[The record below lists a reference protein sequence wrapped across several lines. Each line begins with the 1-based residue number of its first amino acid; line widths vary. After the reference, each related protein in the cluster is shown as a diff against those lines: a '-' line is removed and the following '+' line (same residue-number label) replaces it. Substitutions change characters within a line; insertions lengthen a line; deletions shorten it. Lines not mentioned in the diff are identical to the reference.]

1 MACKYNHDFCQSMP
15 NIILCQ
21 IFFNAF
27 LNFCCFIVIIIII
40 SSSSSS
46 SSSILLLLLLR
57 SIKTNVRLIIAKIF

>member
-1 MACKYNHDFCQSMP
+1 MACKYNHDLCQSMP

-27 LNFCCFIVIIIII
+27 LNFCCFIVIIII
-40 SSSSSS
+40 

>member
-1 MACKYNHDFCQSMP
+1 MACKYNHDLCQSMP

-27 LNFCCFIVIIIII
+27 LNFCCFIVIIII

-46 SSSILLLLLLR
+46 RLLLLLLLLLR